1 MKNFNFRLGTYSAGS
16 DDEPIYDHVASDD
29 DYYNIPDAP
38 VDELKHNSTL
48 PRLKYSSSGLMGP
61 ISGSPVSMQSSP
73 AKSTASSSAAST
85 AAATRRLTAEA
96 SLVSSMAAMTG
107 TTTSISHSSEYYAL
121 KQQLESSEHR
131 VQALIDSNDDMRTEI
146 SRLSTMVNKLV
157 NENHSLRH
165 HSIVDNVE
173 NEYAT
178 PTAVK
183 ATPPP
188 APSPYFDRRPPVVSS
203 TGPFIGGNGGPTS
216 LPANFNSGLA
226 RTSAATPPFTSH
238 RLGGG
243 QGFLSEDDFFSHEVI
258 PSTASPASG
267 STGSGLP
274 SQEEVV
280 RRTEAITRC
289 IQELLVSAKEEK
301 FDAFIPCSERIV
313 RAVTDMVSLFPETE
327 DGEEETPWGR
337 SPLGLSLADLMAA
350 AHHFESECRI
360 LIARSQKEP
369 LHQGFVTQQVIQCAF
384 DIAKSTKQLVAMFQ

>member
-1 MKNFNFRLGTYSAGS
+1 
-16 DDEPIYDHVASDD
+16 
-29 DYYNIPDAP
+29 
-38 VDELKHNSTL
+38 
-48 PRLKYSSSGLMGP
+48 
-61 ISGSPVSMQSSP
+61 
-73 AKSTASSSAAST
+73 
-85 AAATRRLTAEA
+85 
-96 SLVSSMAAMTG
+96 
-107 TTTSISHSSEYYAL
+107 
-121 KQQLESSEHR
+121 
-131 VQALIDSNDDMRTEI
+131 MRTEI

-289 IQELLVSAKEEK
+289 IPELLVSAKEEK

-313 RAVTDMVSLFPETE
+313 RAVTDMVLLFPEVMEPGHTAI
-327 DGEEETPWGR
+327 
-337 SPLGLSLADLMAA
+337 SANLSSLTAA
-350 AHHFESECRI
+350 ANHFESECRM
-360 LIARSQKEP
+360 LIVRGQREP
-369 LHQGFVTQQVIQCAF
+369 LNQNFVTQQVIQCAF
-384 DIAKSTKQLVAMFQ
+384 DIAKATKPLNQN